1 MAGWGAGLLA
11 LACVLPAQAGTLYR
25 CTEADGK
32 VTYSGKPCKETGNAG
47 TERAIDFPAP
57 PPRALAPP
65 PRRAAAP
72 AAVKRRVAAIRL
84 FYDPADAPVEHSL
97 RQMEALIRQAVAL
110 WSEGCAVELEYG
122 GTAPYVAQGTPERV
136 SIRWSGALMYA
147 RHPDNDAAGIAG
159 VGSLRDGISLRPRIG
174 DEELPRV
181 VVHEIGH
188 VLGIGH
194 IHEDGRSVMSY
205 VPNQAS
211 ALGVQ
216 PSAADFLACNRA
228 MKQRFGIAITLPD
241 EQPGRKMND
250 REAIERKLKAP
261 VTQ

>member
-11 LACVLPAQAGTLYR
+11 LACVLPATAGTLYR
-25 CTEADGK
+25 CTEANGK
-32 VTYSGKPCKETGNAG
+32 VSYSGKPCKENGNAG
-47 TERAIDFPAP
+47 TERAIDYPVAP
-57 PPRALAPP
+57 PRVLAPLP
-65 PRRAAAP
+65 KRAAAP
-72 AAVKRRVAAIRL
+72 AAAKRRAAIRL
-84 FYDPADAPVEHSL
+84 FYDPSNAPIEHSL
-97 RQMEALIRQAVAL
+97 GQMESLIGRALAL

-122 GTAPYVAQGTPERV
+122 GTAPYVAPGTPERV
-136 SIRWSGALMYA
+136 SIRWSGELLYA
-147 RHPDNDAAGIAG
+147 RHPDNDALGIAG

-174 DEELPRV
+174 DEDLPRV

-205 VPNQAS
+205 VPDKAS
-211 ALGVQ
+211 ALSVQ

-250 REAIERKLKAP
+250 REAIERKLKVP
-261 VTQ
+261 VAQ